1 MAKIMYTKRRFATSL
16 IVVAQFACSSFVS
29 WLNFKFYQR
38 RYFRSLSLFL
48 RENVQMLEWIETN
61 Q

>member
-29 WLNFKFYQR
+29 WLNFKR